1 MFLPPVPD
9 SFKWTIKAGIVALHC
24 QPLAVAASHLFT
36 TRQTQLLTKN
46 DWVQLAAAVGAQE
59 VLQVMQGH
67 GSSVLVVQPKK
78 PLPSCTSK
86 ADVLLSGV
94 SNVSVAVRSADCAPL
109 LIADTGSGAVAAV
122 HAGWR
127 GTAVGA
133 ATAAVESLQRNF
145 GSNPSDLIVA
155 IGPCIRPCCYE
166 VGIDVVNAFEA
177 QQHVHPN
184 VRQWFRETR
193 SLNTTKQLFSL
204 DLVAANCDQLVLAGV
219 PKNQIHTAGL
229 CTAMHLDLFPSFRF
243 EKEMTSRMAGI
254 IKPSHSVEEQRFV

>member
-9 SFKWTIKAGIVALHC
+9 SFKWITKAGIIALYC
-24 QPLAVAASHLFT
+24 QPLGVVASHLFT

-46 DWVQLAAAVGAQE
+46 DWVRLAAAVGAQE
-59 VLQVMQGH
+59 VLQVMQVH

-78 PLPSCTSK
+78 PLPSCVSE

-94 SNVSVAVRSADCAPL
+94 PDVSVAVRSADCTPL
-109 LIADTGSGAVAAV
+109 LIADAGSGAVAAV

-127 GTAVGA
+127 GTAAGA
-133 ATAAVESLQRNF
+133 ATVAVQNLQRNF
-145 GSNPSDLIVA
+145 GSNPNDLIVA
-155 IGPCIRPCCYE
+155 IGPCIGPCCYE

-177 QQHVHPN
+177 QQPLHSN

-193 SLNTTKQLFSL
+193 SLNNAKKLFSL
-204 DLVAANCDQLVLAGV
+204 DLVAANCDQLILAGV
-219 PKNQIHTAGL
+219 PKSQIHIAGL

-243 EKEMTSRMAGI
+243 EKEVTGRMAGI
-254 IKPSHSVEEQRFV
+254 IKPSHSVEEQRFI